1 MTGLATSTVMG
12 LPGLELQFVV
22 GLLLQ
27 YFFCSLRIGAFLLS
41 APLFGARWMPLPVRI
56 MMALVLGSI
65 VAVQFPSITISQLT
79 TAQTVMAVFN
89 ELAIG
94 LTAGLILSI
103 LFAAI
108 LLAGEK
114 IASTAGLGFAAQV
127 DPQTGGQTPVVSQ
140 TLYLFL
146 LVLFLSLDG
155 HLIALATI
163 YKSYEL
169 IPIGS
174 VIKPEA
180 MVQAGIDAGGAMFL
194 AAAIIMLPIAIILLL
209 INVSIGII
217 TKSAPQLNLFSFG
230 FPISLLAVFFAL
242 YISVGSLGNSM
253 RWLIDDSLETVEM
266 RIVEVGNG
274 GR

>member
-65 VAVQFPSITISQLT
+65 VAVQFPSIAISQLT
-79 TAQTVMAVFN
+79 AAQTVIAVFN

-253 RWLIDDSLETVEM
+253 RWLIDDSLETVQM
-266 RIVEVGNG
+266 MIVEVGNG

>member
-65 VAVQFPSITISQLT
+65 VAVQFPSIAISQLT
-79 TAQTVMAVFN
+79 TAQTVIAVFN

-253 RWLIDDSLETVEM
+253 RWLIDDSLETVQM
-266 RIVEVGNG
+266 MIVEVGNG

>member
-266 RIVEVGNG
+266 MIVEVGNG